1 MSVEST
7 LRDAIQKKVV
17 VGFTFDGKNYI
28 GSPHALGERDG
39 TTQVMIYRGEDAHE
53 KRVPPMGEWSVL
65 PLANISDIRLLP
77 GEAFHVGH
85 PDAKAE
91 KDLHKITL
99 RVA

>member
-1 MSVEST
+1 
-7 LRDAIQKKVV
+7 
-17 VGFTFDGKNYI
+17 
-28 GSPHALGERDG
+28 
-39 TTQVMIYRGEDAHE
+39 
-53 KRVPPMGEWSVL
+53 MGEWSVL
-65 PLANISDIRLLP
+65 PLANINDIRLLP